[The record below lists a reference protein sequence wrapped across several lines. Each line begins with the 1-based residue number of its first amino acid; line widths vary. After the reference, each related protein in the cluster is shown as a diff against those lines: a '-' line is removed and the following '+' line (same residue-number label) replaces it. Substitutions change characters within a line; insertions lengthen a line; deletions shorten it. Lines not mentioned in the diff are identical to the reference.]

1 MLPKLR
7 IECFQVYSNHEK
19 SLTKLDENNFF
30 VQSGPICNLKNH
42 GLRNRDPWQAI
53 TKVYQGSSVL
63 ITSVYFYRI
72 TFLNFSS
79 KH

>member
-63 ITSVYFYRI
+63 
-72 TFLNFSS
+72 NP
-79 KH
+79 